1 MVSSLPRTQT
11 QSLTILSMYRLFG
24 EDLLRS
30 ILSFLPHGFCEMIFR
45 HEISRR
51 AQVPVN
57 FVLLTLGREC
67 TKILTVPSLRY
78 RAQRLC
84 VGDVECNPSLYIP
97 RSRVKGRI
105 VTSLDPFPFS
115 RSLPPQGRV
124 ESVFSCSY
132 PSKSLTH
139 IRVDNQAN
147 LEFWLT
153 INLTEIR
160 FHEDHSI
167 HRRGAKWVANGRVAT
182 FSEGQHIQPQ
192 TDMIDRFPPWV
203 GAYFTDSSFMSI
215 RCNSLA
221 CPSFWLRLDLH

>member
-1 MVSSLPRTQT
+1 MVSSLPRTQP
-11 QSLTILSMYRLFG
+11 LTILSMCRLLG

-45 HEISRR
+45 HEISRQAR
-51 AQVPVN
+51 VPVN

-67 TKILTVPSLRY
+67 TKILTVPFFRY
-78 RAQRLC
+78 KAQRLC

-105 VTSLDPFPFS
+105 VTSLDPFPFPFS
-115 RSLPPQGRV
+115 RNLPPQERV
-124 ESVFSCSY
+124 KSVFSCSY
-132 PSKSLTH
+132 RSQSLTH
-139 IRVDNQAN
+139 IRVDNQAH

-153 INLTEIR
+153 IDLTEIR
-160 FHEDHSI
+160 FPEDHSI
-167 HRRGAKWVANGRVAT
+167 HRPGAKWVANGRVAT
-182 FSEGQHIQPQ
+182 FSDLGVTVRQPQ
-192 TDMIDRFPPWV
+192 TDMIYPPWV

-215 RCNSLA
+215 QCNSLA